1 MPKGKQ
7 KKQSSETKKSLE
19 PDSDVTQMLKLSI
32 KKFKITMIN
41 ILRTSI
47 EKNRQHTRTDG
58 QHKETDRNSR
68 N

>member
-1 MPKGKQ
+1 M
-7 KKQSSETKKSLE
+7 E
-19 PDSDVTQMLKLSI
+19 
-32 KKFKITMIN
+32 FKITMIN

-58 QHKETDRNSR
+58 QHKETEGNSR